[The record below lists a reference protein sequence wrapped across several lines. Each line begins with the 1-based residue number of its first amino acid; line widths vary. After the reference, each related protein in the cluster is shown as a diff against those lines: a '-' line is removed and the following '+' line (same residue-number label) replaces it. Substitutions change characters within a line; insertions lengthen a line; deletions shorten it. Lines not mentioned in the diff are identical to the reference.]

1 MSLNFWETVRGNHLA
16 DTLIRELPKI
26 TDLLKG
32 KEEEKEQFIVSLPR
46 NEVHSFI
53 ADQLAMG
60 RRYLDSIDGD
70 NGNVSVIIEKQ
81 YNRRKKNGSEKSI
94 SKKD

>member
-1 MSLNFWETVRGNHLA
+1 MSLNFWDTVRGNNLA
-16 DTLIRELPKI
+16 DTIIRELPKI
-26 TDLLKG
+26 TEFLKN
-32 KEEEKEQFIVSLPR
+32 KEEKEQFIVSLPR

-60 RRYLDSIDGD
+60 RRYMDSIDGD

-81 YNRRKKNGSEKSI
+81 YNRRKKNGL
-94 SKKD
+94 

>member
-1 MSLNFWETVRGNHLA
+1 MSLNFWDTVRGNNLA
-16 DTLIRELPKI
+16 DTIIRELPKI
-26 TDLLKG
+26 TEFLKN
-32 KEEEKEQFIVSLPR
+32 KEEKEQFIVSLPR

-81 YNRRKKNGSEKSI
+81 YNRRKKNGL
-94 SKKD
+94 

>member
-1 MSLNFWETVRGNHLA
+1 MSLNFWDTVRGNNLA
-16 DTLIRELPKI
+16 DTIIRELPKI
-26 TDLLKG
+26 TEFLKN
-32 KEEEKEQFIVSLPR
+32 KEEKEQFIVSLPR